1 MLNNRNYFTKWIL
14 LICLIMLTSCKHET
28 SNSESILDSAGTE
41 FYIGPTSKS
50 DEDISLSPIHII
62 DASITYTTEP
72 VSSSVENIDLSEE
85 DSLPHIIWD
94 VGFSKPIRDNQRAAI
109 QQIIEEKGIPCH
121 VDFVDNRV
129 VLGHQ
134 YAEWFEE
141 QKVNGTVPDIF
152 NSGYWEK
159 GELEAAYF
167 ARKELLPL
175 NEFLMSDEGRSL
187 RECFSENEWKRTELN
202 GSIYTLPDR
211 WAPDEEVY
219 QCIYVNDQY
228 KDVFEEVY
236 DGSYGS
242 LRMVRNRFPD
252 DDLCFVFSGIGDITT
267 QAFLGCHVM
276 YCLSYNDDDG
286 KFIDL
291 TKQIDTKE
299 TFSMIY
305 EDLRDGI
312 IKIEGYLDEL
322 PDNMLIYV
330 KVDYGDGPEGFTRYR
345 FSYEPYFSHFGGEYG
360 VSAVSSHKD
369 LALQVLNA
377 CYSDPRLAS
386 LVHWGYEDPE
396 GWNEVTQYMN
406 SIALHTITGFLPE
419 LSGDEYDAVARYVS
433 DIGHLRENLVEQDG
447 RGGWYTN
454 PNYLYQ
460 LGYFFDHPPDYGD
473 LFEKVNEQLQEWLK
487 NK

>member
-1 MLNNRNYFTKWIL
+1 MLNNKSYITKCFL
-14 LICLIMLTSCKHET
+14 LICLIILTSCKHET
-28 SNSESILDSAGTE
+28 SNSVFNLDTSGTE
-41 FYIGPTSKS
+41 FYTGPTLKS
-50 DEDISLSPIHII
+50 DEDISLLPASII
-62 DASITYTTEP
+62 DVNISNNIES
-72 VSSSVENIDLSEE
+72 VSSVENTDISED

-94 VGFSKPIRDNQRAAI
+94 VGYSKVIRDNQRVEI
-109 QQIIEEKGIPCH
+109 QRIIEEKGLLCH
-121 VDFVDNRV
+121 VDFVDNYA
-129 VLGHQ
+129 LPGQ
-134 YAEWFEE
+134 SYAEWFEE
-141 QKVNGTVPDIF
+141 QKANGTVPDIF
-152 NSGYWEK
+152 NSGYWVC

-175 NEFLMSDEGRSL
+175 NDYLVSDEGRSL

-202 GSIYTLPDR
+202 GTIYTLPSR
-211 WAPDEEVY
+211 LAPDDRSY

-228 KDVFEEVY
+228 KDVFEEVS
-236 DGSYGS
+236 DGSYES

-252 DDLCFVFSGIGDITT
+252 DDLCFVFSGLGDIAIQT
-267 QAFLGCHVM
+267 FLGCHVM
-276 YCLSYNDDDG
+276 YCLPYKNDIG
-286 KFIDL
+286 KFVDL
-291 TKQIDTKE
+291 TKQMSTKE

-312 IKIEGYLDEL
+312 IKIEGYLDDL

-330 KVDYGDGPEGFTRYR
+330 NVDYEDGPEGFTRYR
-345 FSYEPYFSHFGGEYG
+345 FSYNPYFSKYGGEYG
-360 VSAVSSHKD
+360 VSAVSSHKE

-386 LVHWGYEDPE
+386 LVHWGYEDPD
-396 GWNEVTQYMN
+396 GWNERTQYMN
-406 SIALHTITGFLPE
+406 SIALHPITGFLPE
-419 LSGDEYDAVARYVS
+419 LSGDEFENIGKYIS

>member
-1 MLNNRNYFTKWIL
+1 MLNNKSYITKCFL
-14 LICLIMLTSCKHET
+14 LICLIILTSCKHET
-28 SNSESILDSAGTE
+28 SNSVFNLDTSGTE
-41 FYIGPTSKS
+41 FYTGPTLKS
-50 DEDISLSPIHII
+50 DEDISLLPASII
-62 DASITYTTEP
+62 DVNISNNIES
-72 VSSSVENIDLSEE
+72 VSSVENTDISED

-94 VGFSKPIRDNQRAAI
+94 VGYSKVIRDNQRVEI
-109 QQIIEEKGIPCH
+109 QRIIEEKGLLCH
-121 VDFVDNRV
+121 VDFVDNYA
-129 VLGHQ
+129 LPGQ
-134 YAEWFEE
+134 SYAEWFEE
-141 QKVNGTVPDIF
+141 QKANGTVPDIF
-152 NSGYWEK
+152 NSGYWVC

-175 NEFLMSDEGRSL
+175 NDYLVSDEGRSL

-202 GSIYTLPDR
+202 GTIYTLPSR
-211 WAPDEEVY
+211 LAPDDRSY

-236 DGSYGS
+236 DGSYES

-252 DDLCFVFSGIGDITT
+252 DDLCFVFSGLGDIAIQT
-267 QAFLGCHVM
+267 FLGCHVM
-276 YCLSYNDDDG
+276 YCLSYKNDIG
-286 KFIDL
+286 KFVDL
-291 TKQIDTKE
+291 TKQMSTKE

-312 IKIEGYLDEL
+312 IKIEGYLDDL

-330 KVDYGDGPEGFTRYR
+330 NVDYEDGPEGFTRYR
-345 FSYEPYFSHFGGEYG
+345 FSYNPYFSKYGGEYG
-360 VSAVSSHKD
+360 VSAVSSHKE

-386 LVHWGYEDPE
+386 LVHWGYEDPD
-396 GWNEVTQYMN
+396 GWNERTQYMN
-406 SIALHTITGFLPE
+406 SIALHPITGFLPE
-419 LSGDEYDAVARYVS
+419 LSGDEFENIGKYIS